1 MEHQDLEKTV
11 GLLHKNWGLTPP
23 AQLDW
28 DSLRAALHAQML
40 AMLSNDFERL
50 VQAMYRLDIAEPLF
64 HAALALPSLDER
76 AASLATIVL
85 ARELQRLET
94 WRKYSQ
100 GG

>member
-28 DSLRAALHAQML
+28 ESLRVALQAQMRS
-40 AMLSNDFERL
+40 MLTDDFERL
-50 VQAMYRLDIAEPLF
+50 VQAMYRLDVAEPLF
-64 HAALALPSLDER
+64 HAALALPNLDER

-100 GG
+100 G